1 MNSMLV
7 RIWRLLK
14 LCTAAPGGRIGI
26 LYFLIVLALNLA
38 GIEVTLRLISW
49 SADFYNA
56 LQKLDGAEA
65 VRQIGVFAILTVIGS
80 GLYLSATYIRK
91 LLQICWRQTLT
102 DAALSRWLDNKAYWH
117 VGETGQPVLDNPD
130 QRIAEDCRIFVMRVT
145 EEALDMISAVVG
157 LISYVAVLWQLSS
170 FPLSLTLF
178 GIAVEIPHY
187 MVWAAPV
194 YVAICSGMTHILGA
208 PLMRLNVEQQK
219 REANF
224 RFALTRFREAKEAVA
239 LASGETVERAIMD
252 ERFRRIISNWR
263 RLIGRELILGC
274 FTRPYMSTVLRIPMF
289 LALPAFLAGHVT
301 LGGLMQL
308 ASAFQNVV
316 TKLSWFI
323 FSYGEL
329 AELAAAS
336 ARLDGFLT
344 QMEEVGARS
353 RSSARLVSDNQVL
366 SIHDLKVRDPQ
377 GNVLV
382 SLPRLR
388 VRQGE
393 TVWMNGPSGLGKSTL
408 IKAIAGLWPHY
419 EGHIETPAGR
429 QFYMA
434 QKTYLPLG
442 SFASAATYPLSPVE
456 VGDVRRLLQ
465 RVGLPPHVIRADSD
479 VPENG
484 KESAFNLSGG
494 ELQRIAIARIL
505 AARPA
510 WVFLDE
516 ATSALDAR
524 AEEELLSLLRNEL
537 PDAAFIVVA
546 HREPVGLGPL
556 RQVDMERAPR
566 QSAFRTGQ
574 GDITPVPA

>member
-1 MNSMLV
+1 MLA
-7 RIWRLLK
+7 RIWRLLQ
-14 LCTAAPGGRIGI
+14 LCAAAPRGRIGI
-26 LYFLIVLALNLA
+26 FYFMIVLALNLA

-102 DAALSRWLDNKAYWH
+102 DAALSRWLENKAYWH

-157 LISYVAVLWQLSS
+157 LISYVTVLWQLSS
-170 FPLSLTLF
+170 FPLSLALF

-194 YVAICSGMTHILGA
+194 YVAICSGMTHVLGA

-224 RFALTRFREAKEAVA
+224 RFALARFREAKEAVA

-252 ERFRRIISNWR
+252 ERFRHIIANWR
-263 RLIGRELILGC
+263 KLIGRELILGC

-289 LALPAFLAGHVT
+289 LALPAFLAGYVT

-336 ARLDGFLT
+336 ARLDSFLT
-344 QMEEVGARS
+344 QMEGIGARS
-353 RSSARLVSDNQVL
+353 RSSARLLSDDEAL
-366 SIHDLKVRDPQ
+366 SISDLRIRDPQ

-382 SLPRLR
+382 SLPRLHI
-388 VRQGE
+388 RQGE

-408 IKAIAGLWPHY
+408 IKVIAGLWPHY
-419 EGHIETPAGR
+419 EGCIETPAGR

-442 SFASAATYPLSPVE
+442 SLAAAATYPLPPVE
-456 VGDVRRLLQ
+456 NENVRSQSLLEQ
-465 RVGLPPHVIRADSD
+465 VGLPPHVIRADSD
-479 VPENG
+479 ILESG
-484 KESAFNLSGG
+484 KEGAVNLSGG

-524 AEEELLSLLRNEL
+524 AEEELLTLLRTEL
-537 PDAAFIVVA
+537 PDTAFIVVA
-546 HREPVGLGPL
+546 HREPTGLGPL
-556 RQVDMERAPR
+556 RRVDLERPPR
-566 QSAFRTGQ
+566 QSASQAEQ
-574 GDITPVPA
+574 GELMPALA